1 MQTVK
6 VTLTQSQLENLK
18 EMLNEWIA
26 QLQNMNNMNPSAV
39 LADKIADLESVEER
53 IEDALKKLIL

>member
-26 QLQNMNNMNPSAV
+26 QLQNMNNMNPSTV